1 MVKPSTRIDSN
12 KALATLDTNIFE
24 LLPTGSQRQIDIN
37 NFFDLF
43 NQLIG
48 TAPSFE
54 DGNEDNVP
62 ETILDEQTDLDRRI
76 STATDELY
84 PQSFITRT
92 DEDADEANDGKTLE
106 SMRNR
111 LNQFLFDVDSVVE
124 EVPDSRP
131 EYENQSSGFLKLRRL
146 NQSILIKGTGDT
158 PSFGNW
164 EQDGFTITMWVRFL
178 NTTGGG
184 NLFTYGNPMMRT
196 KSSFRLE
203 TMTVQEGDSIPQ
215 GGIDYVY
222 AKPRRVIRLSVWED
236 KREDPWFQEK
246 VARGSMDWASTVL
259 WERKMGYL
267 YDNSVPY
274 DFQPETFVDGLILRF
289 KRFSKT
295 TNFSC
300 SNAC

>member
-1 MVKPSTRIDSN
+1 MAILSTTNDNGEDPKQVIFDPKGRAGERPDEWKNKLNLSQLTLVKPSTRIDSN

-24 LLPTGSQRQIDIN
+24 LLPAGNQRQIEIN

-48 TAPSFE
+48 TAPSFD

-92 DEDADEANDGKTLE
+92 DKDADEVNDGKTLE

-131 EYENQSSGFLKLRRL
+131 EYENQSSGF
-146 NQSILIKGTGDT
+146 
-158 PSFGNW
+158 
-164 EQDGFTITMWVRFL
+164 
-178 NTTGGG
+178 
-184 NLFTYGNPMMRT
+184 
-196 KSSFRLE
+196 
-203 TMTVQEGDSIPQ
+203 
-215 GGIDYVY
+215 
-222 AKPRRVIRLSVWED
+222 
-236 KREDPWFQEK
+236 
-246 VARGSMDWASTVL
+246 
-259 WERKMGYL
+259 
-267 YDNSVPY
+267 
-274 DFQPETFVDGLILRF
+274 
-289 KRFSKT
+289 
-295 TNFSC
+295 
-300 SNAC
+300 

>member
-24 LLPTGSQRQIDIN
+24 LLPTGSQRQIEIN

-48 TAPSFE
+48 TAPSFD

-62 ETILDEQTDLDRRI
+62 ETIINEQTDLDRRI

-111 LNQFLFDVDSVVE
+111 LNQFLFDIDSVVE

-131 EYENQSSGFLKLRRL
+131 EYENQSSGF
-146 NQSILIKGTGDT
+146 
-158 PSFGNW
+158 
-164 EQDGFTITMWVRFL
+164 
-178 NTTGGG
+178 
-184 NLFTYGNPMMRT
+184 
-196 KSSFRLE
+196 
-203 TMTVQEGDSIPQ
+203 
-215 GGIDYVY
+215 
-222 AKPRRVIRLSVWED
+222 
-236 KREDPWFQEK
+236 
-246 VARGSMDWASTVL
+246 
-259 WERKMGYL
+259 
-267 YDNSVPY
+267 
-274 DFQPETFVDGLILRF
+274 
-289 KRFSKT
+289 
-295 TNFSC
+295 
-300 SNAC
+300 